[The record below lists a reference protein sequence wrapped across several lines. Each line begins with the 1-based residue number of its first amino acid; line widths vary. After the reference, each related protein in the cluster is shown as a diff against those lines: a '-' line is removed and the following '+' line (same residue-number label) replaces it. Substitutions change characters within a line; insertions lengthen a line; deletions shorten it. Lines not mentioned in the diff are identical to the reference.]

1 MQTHISPHPT
11 LADTVRVQY
20 VQTHISPHPTLADTV
35 GVHANAYFPHPTL
48 AGFLPENCFGILF
61 PAVARIGAVLHLSV

>member
-1 MQTHISPHPT
+1 M
-11 LADTVRVQY
+11 
-20 VQTHISPHPTLADTV
+20 QTHISPHPTLADTV

-61 PAVARIGAVLHLSV
+61 PAMARIGAVLHLSV